1 MTDRTNGHNLAENPS
16 KGIHVENIRRL
27 GIIAGGG
34 QFPKLIAEEAKTR
47 GIYVAVCGFLNN
59 TDETLKNHCDAF
71 RILALGQLSKLL
83 NFYKENNVTHVCF
96 AGTINK
102 PKALDIR
109 PDLRAAKLIFSLKT
123 KGDDVLLRAILG
135 EFEKE
140 GFQCVS
146 ASVFLPNLKAPQGVL
161 TSRKIPENILS
172 DINYGFPIAKSM
184 GSYDIG
190 QCLVVKNGMVVAVEC
205 LEGTDATLLRAHELA
220 GKDCIAIKV
229 VKPNQDERIDL
240 PSIGLKTIEN
250 LVKYQYAG
258 LAVEADKTLFFDRE
272 EAIKLADK
280 HKIHIIAL

>member
-1 MTDRTNGHNLAENPS
+1 MEQ
-16 KGIHVENIRRL
+16 IQRL

-34 QFPKLIAEEAKTR
+34 QFPKLIADEAKAQ
-47 GIYVAVCGFLNN
+47 GLFVAACGFLNN
-59 TDETLKNHCDAF
+59 TDENLKNFCDSF
-71 RILALGQLSKLL
+71 QILALGQLSKLI
-83 NFYKENNVTHVCF
+83 NFFKANNVTHVCF

-109 PDLRAAKLIFSLKT
+109 PDLRAAKLLFSLKT

-146 ASVFLPNLKAPQGVL
+146 ASVFLPSLKSPAGVL
-161 TSRKIPENILS
+161 TNREIPQEILA
-172 DINYGFPIAKSM
+172 DMQYGFPIAKSM

-190 QCLVVKNGMVVAVEC
+190 QCLVVKQGMVMAVEC
-205 LEGTDATLLRAHELA
+205 LEGTDAALKRAYELGGSGCVA
-220 GKDCIAIKV
+220 VKV

-250 LVKYQYAG
+250 LIQYKYAG
-258 LAVEADKTLFFDRE
+258 LAIEADKTLFFDRDQ
-272 EAIKLADK
+272 ALALANK
-280 HKIHIIAL
+280 HKLHIIAL

>member
-1 MTDRTNGHNLAENPS
+1 MEQ
-16 KGIHVENIRRL
+16 IQRL

-34 QFPKLIAEEAKTR
+34 QFPKLIADEAKAQ
-47 GIYVAVCGFLNN
+47 GLFVAACGFLNN
-59 TDETLKNHCDAF
+59 TDENLKNFCDSF
-71 RILALGQLSKLL
+71 QILALGQLSKLI
-83 NFYKENNVTHVCF
+83 NFFKANKVTHVCF

-109 PDLRAAKLIFSLKT
+109 PDLRAAKLLFSLKT

-146 ASVFLPNLKAPQGVL
+146 ASVFLPCLKSPAGVL
-161 TSRKIPENILS
+161 TNREIPQEILA
-172 DINYGFPIAKSM
+172 DMQYGFPIAKSM

-190 QCLVVKNGMVVAVEC
+190 QCLVVKQGMVMAVEC
-205 LEGTDATLLRAHELA
+205 LEGTDAALKRAYELGGSGCVA
-220 GKDCIAIKV
+220 VKV

-250 LVKYQYAG
+250 LIQYKYAG
-258 LAVEADKTLFFDRE
+258 LAIEADKTLFFDRDQ
-272 EAIKLADK
+272 ALALANK
-280 HKIHIIAL
+280 HKLHIIAL